1 MHYVTHKCY
10 WKQKH
15 KFSVTCPGVIFT
27 ENASGPPE
35 LQKKCVDVL
44 RPGRTGVHYVT
55 RRSHQ
60 MQKHVFGGLFV
71 ESVPVPSEHEKQG
84 IDISRRGHT
93 EMHYTLSHL
102 LWSLPC
108 LVWL

>member
-1 MHYVTHKCY
+1 
-10 WKQKH
+10 
-15 KFSVTCPGVIFT
+15 
-27 ENASGPPE
+27 
-35 LQKKCVDVL
+35 
-44 RPGRTGVHYVT
+44 
-55 RRSHQ
+55 

-84 IDISRRGHT
+84 INISRRGHT